1 MYNNYFPV
9 TYPQVQ
15 PMTYSQYQQTQTNGI
30 NWVQGI
36 EGAKAYP
43 VAPNANVLLLDS
55 NEQTMYVKSADA
67 TGRPTVTVYD
77 YEERK
82 VGNSTTT
89 DTNTAHFVTKDELTE
104 ILNGFVRKEN
114 GNEQPV
120 SETQSDGEHDGT
132 V

>member
-9 TYPQVQ
+9 TYPQTQ
-15 PMTYSQYQQTQTNGI
+15 PMSYPQYQQTQSTGI

-43 VAPNANVLLLDS
+43 IAPNANVMLMDS
-55 NEQTMYVKSADA
+55 SANTFYIKSADA
-67 TGRPTVTVYD
+67 TGRPTISLYD

-82 VGNSTTT
+82 VGNSSTA
-89 DTNTAHFVTKDELTE
+89 DANTANFVTKDELEE
-104 ILNGFVRKEN
+104 ILSGFVKKGE

-120 SETQSDGEHDGT
+120 SETESNG
-132 V
+132 

>member
-15 PMTYSQYQQTQTNGI
+15 PMTYSQYQQTQANGI

-43 VAPNANVLLLDS
+43 VAPNANVMLMDS
-55 NEQTMYVKSADA
+55 SANTFYIKSADA
-67 TGRPTVTVYD
+67 TGRPTISLYD

-82 VGNSTTT
+82 VGNDTTAQNKT
-89 DTNTAHFVTKDELTE
+89 SDFVTKEELYA
-104 ILNGFVRKEN
+104 ILSGFVKKGESD
-114 GNEQPV
+114 EQSV
-120 SETQSDGEHDGT
+120 SETESNG
-132 V
+132 

>member
-1 MYNNYFPV
+1 MYNSYFPV

-43 VAPNANVLLLDS
+43 VAPNANVMLMDS
-55 NEQTMYVKSADA
+55 SANTFYIKSADA
-67 TGRPTVTVYD
+67 TGRPTISLYD

-82 VGNSTTT
+82 VGNDTTT
-89 DTNTAHFVTKDELTE
+89 QNKTADFVTKEELYA
-104 ILNGFVRKEN
+104 ILGGFVKKGESD
-114 GNEQPV
+114 EQSV
-120 SETQSDGEHDGT
+120 QTTESDG
-132 V
+132 

>member
-43 VAPNANVLLLDS
+43 VAPNANVMLMDS
-55 NEQTMYVKSADA
+55 SANTFYIKSADA
-67 TGRPTVTVYD
+67 TGRPTISLYD

-82 VGNSTTT
+82 VGNDTTT
-89 DTNTAHFVTKDELTE
+89 QNKTADFVTKGELYA
-104 ILNGFVRKEN
+104 ILGGFVKKGESD
-114 GNEQPV
+114 EQSV
-120 SETQSDGEHDGT
+120 QTTESDG
-132 V
+132 

>member
-43 VAPNANVLLLDS
+43 VAPNANVMLMDS
-55 NEQTMYVKSADA
+55 SANTFYIKSADA
-67 TGRPTVTVYD
+67 TGRPTISLYD

-82 VGNSTTT
+82 VGNDTTT
-89 DTNTAHFVTKDELTE
+89 QNKTADFVTKEELYA
-104 ILNGFVRKEN
+104 ILGGFVKKGESD
-114 GNEQPV
+114 EQSV
-120 SETQSDGEHDGT
+120 QTTESNGEHD
-132 V
+132 

>member
-43 VAPNANVLLLDS
+43 VAPNANVMLMDS
-55 NEQTMYVKSADA
+55 SANTFYIKSADA
-67 TGRPTVTVYD
+67 TGRPTISLYD

-82 VGNSTTT
+82 AGNDTTT
-89 DTNTAHFVTKDELTE
+89 QNKTADFVTKEELYA
-104 ILNGFVRKEN
+104 ILGGFVKKGESDEQSVQTTESN
-114 GNEQPV
+114 G
-120 SETQSDGEHDGT
+120 
-132 V
+132 

>member
-15 PMTYSQYQQTQTNGI
+15 PMTYSQYQQTQTSGI

-43 VAPNANVLLLDS
+43 VAPNANVMLMDS
-55 NEQTMYVKSADA
+55 SANTFYIKSADA
-67 TGRPTVTVYD
+67 TGRPTISLYD

-82 VGNSTTT
+82 VGN
-89 DTNTAHFVTKDELTE
+89 DATAQNKTADFVTKEELYA
-104 ILNGFVRKEN
+104 ILGGFVKKGESD
-114 GNEQPV
+114 EQSV
-120 SETQSDGEHDGT
+120 QTTESDG
-132 V
+132 

>member
-43 VAPNANVLLLDS
+43 VAPNANVMLMDS
-55 NEQTMYVKSADA
+55 SANTFYIKSADA
-67 TGRPTVTVYD
+67 TGRPTISLYD

-82 VGNSTTT
+82 VGNDTTT
-89 DTNTAHFVTKDELTE
+89 QNKTSDFVTKEELYA
-104 ILNGFVRKEN
+104 ILGGFVKKGESD
-114 GNEQPV
+114 EQSV
-120 SETQSDGEHDGT
+120 QTTESNGEHD
-132 V
+132 

>member
-43 VAPNANVLLLDS
+43 VAPNANVMLMDS
-55 NEQTMYVKSADA
+55 SANTFYIKSADA
-67 TGRPTVTVYD
+67 TGRPTISLYD

-82 VGNSTTT
+82 VGNDTTT
-89 DTNTAHFVTKDELTE
+89 QNKTADFVTKEELYA
-104 ILNGFVRKEN
+104 ILGGFVKKGESD
-114 GNEQPV
+114 EQSV
-120 SETQSDGEHDGT
+120 SETESNGKHD
-132 V
+132 

>member
-15 PMTYSQYQQTQTNGI
+15 PMTYSQYQQTQTSGI

-43 VAPNANVLLLDS
+43 VAPNANVMLMDS
-55 NEQTMYVKSADA
+55 SANTFYIKSADA
-67 TGRPTVTVYD
+67 TGRPTISLYD

-82 VGNSTTT
+82 MVNDTTT
-89 DTNTAHFVTKDELTE
+89 QNKTADFVTKEELYA
-104 ILNGFVRKEN
+104 ILNGFVKKGESD
-114 GNEQPV
+114 EQSV
-120 SETQSDGEHDGT
+120 SETESNGSND
-132 V
+132 

>member
-43 VAPNANVLLLDS
+43 VAPNANVMLMDS
-55 NEQTMYVKSADA
+55 SASTFYIKSADA
-67 TGRPTVTVYD
+67 TGRPTISLYD

-82 VGNSTTT
+82 VGNDTTT
-89 DTNTAHFVTKDELTE
+89 QNKTADFVTKEELYA
-104 ILNGFVRKEN
+104 ILGGFVKKGESD
-114 GNEQPV
+114 EQSV
-120 SETQSDGEHDGT
+120 SETESNGKHD
-132 V
+132 

>member
-36 EGAKAYP
+36 EGAKAYH
-43 VAPNANVLLLDS
+43 VAPNANVMLMDS
-55 NEQTMYVKSADA
+55 SANTFYIKSADA
-67 TGRPTVTVYD
+67 TGRPTISLYD

-82 VGNSTTT
+82 VGNDTTT
-89 DTNTAHFVTKDELTE
+89 QNKTADFVTKEELYA
-104 ILNGFVRKEN
+104 ILGGFVKKGESD
-114 GNEQPV
+114 EQSV
-120 SETQSDGEHDGT
+120 QTTESDG
-132 V
+132 

>member
-15 PMTYSQYQQTQTNGI
+15 PMTYSQYQQTQTSGI

-43 VAPNANVLLLDS
+43 VAPNANVMLMDS
-55 NEQTMYVKSADA
+55 SANTFYIKSADA
-67 TGRPTVTVYD
+67 TGRPTISLYD

-82 VGNSTTT
+82 MVNDTTT
-89 DTNTAHFVTKDELTE
+89 QNKTADFVTKEELYA
-104 ILNGFVRKEN
+104 ILNGFVKKGESD
-114 GNEQPV
+114 EQSV
-120 SETQSDGEHDGT
+120 SETESNGEHD
-132 V
+132 

>member
-43 VAPNANVLLLDS
+43 VAPNANVMLMDS
-55 NEQTMYVKSADA
+55 SANTFYIKSADA
-67 TGRPTVTVYD
+67 TGRPTISLYD

-82 VGNSTTT
+82 VGNDTTT
-89 DTNTAHFVTKDELTE
+89 QNKTADYVTKEELYA
-104 ILNGFVRKEN
+104 ILGGFVKKGESD
-114 GNEQPV
+114 EQSVQTTEP
-120 SETQSDGEHDGT
+120 DGEHD
-132 V
+132 

>member
-15 PMTYSQYQQTQTNGI
+15 PMTYSQYQQTQTSGI

-43 VAPNANVLLLDS
+43 IAPNANVMLMDS
-55 NEQTMYVKSADA
+55 SANTFYIKSADA
-67 TGRPTVTVYD
+67 TGRPTISLYD

-82 VGNSTTT
+82 VGNDATTQ
-89 DTNTAHFVTKDELTE
+89 NKTADFVTKEELYA
-104 ILNGFVRKEN
+104 ILGGFVKKGESD
-114 GNEQPV
+114 EQSV
-120 SETQSDGEHDGT
+120 SETESNG
-132 V
+132 

>member
-43 VAPNANVLLLDS
+43 VAPNANVMLMDS
-55 NEQTMYVKSADA
+55 SANTFYIKSADA
-67 TGRPTVTVYD
+67 TGRPTISLYD

-82 VGNSTTT
+82 VGNDTTT
-89 DTNTAHFVTKDELTE
+89 QNKTADFVTKEELYA
-104 ILNGFVRKEN
+104 ILGGFVKKGESD
-114 GNEQPV
+114 EQSV
-120 SETQSDGEHDGT
+120 SETESNG
-132 V
+132 

>member
-15 PMTYSQYQQTQTNGI
+15 PMTYSQYQQTQTSGI

-43 VAPNANVLLLDS
+43 VAPNANVMLMDS
-55 NEQTMYVKSADA
+55 SANTFYIKSADA
-67 TGRPTVTVYD
+67 TGRPTISLYD

-82 VGNSTTT
+82 VGNDTTT
-89 DTNTAHFVTKDELTE
+89 QNKTADFVTKEELYA
-104 ILNGFVRKEN
+104 ILGGFVKKGESD
-114 GNEQPV
+114 EQSV
-120 SETQSDGEHDGT
+120 QTTESDGEHD
-132 V
+132 

>member
-43 VAPNANVLLLDS
+43 VAPNANVMLMDS
-55 NEQTMYVKSADA
+55 SANTFYIKSADA
-67 TGRPTVTVYD
+67 TGRPTISLYD

-82 VGNSTTT
+82 AGNDTTT
-89 DTNTAHFVTKDELTE
+89 QNKTADFVTKEELYT
-104 ILNGFVRKEN
+104 ILGGFVKKGESDEQSVQTTESN
-114 GNEQPV
+114 G
-120 SETQSDGEHDGT
+120 
-132 V
+132 

>member
-15 PMTYSQYQQTQTNGI
+15 PMTYSQYQQIQTSGI

-43 VAPNANVLLLDS
+43 VAPNANVMLMDS
-55 NEQTMYVKSADA
+55 SANTFYIKSADA
-67 TGRPTVTVYD
+67 TGRPTISLYD

-82 VGNSTTT
+82 VGESTTT
-89 DTNTAHFVTKDELTE
+89 QNKTADFVTKEELYA
-104 ILNGFVRKEN
+104 ILGGFVKKGESD
-114 GNEQPV
+114 EQSV
-120 SETQSDGEHDGT
+120 SETESNG
-132 V
+132 

>member
-43 VAPNANVLLLDS
+43 VAPNANVMLMDS
-55 NEQTMYVKSADA
+55 SANTFYIKSADA
-67 TGRPTVTVYD
+67 TGRPTISLYD

-82 VGNSTTT
+82 VGNDTTT
-89 DTNTAHFVTKDELTE
+89 QNKTADFVTKEELYA
-104 ILNGFVRKEN
+104 ILGGFVKKGESD
-114 GNEQPV
+114 EQSV
-120 SETQSDGEHDGT
+120 QTTESDGEHD
-132 V
+132 

>member
-43 VAPNANVLLLDS
+43 VAPNANVMLMDS
-55 NEQTMYVKSADA
+55 SANTFYIKSADA
-67 TGRPTVTVYD
+67 TGRPTISLYD

-82 VGNSTTT
+82 VGNDTTT
-89 DTNTAHFVTKDELTE
+89 QNKTADYVTKEELYA
-104 ILNGFVRKEN
+104 ILGGFVKKGESD
-114 GNEQPV
+114 EQSV
-120 SETQSDGEHDGT
+120 SETESNGKHD
-132 V
+132 

>member
-43 VAPNANVLLLDS
+43 VAPNANVMLMDS
-55 NEQTMYVKSADA
+55 SANTFYIKSADA
-67 TGRPTVTVYD
+67 TGRPTISLYD

-82 VGNSTTT
+82 VGNDTTT
-89 DTNTAHFVTKDELTE
+89 QNKTADYVTKEELYA
-104 ILNGFVRKEN
+104 ILGGFVKKGESD
-114 GNEQPV
+114 EQSV
-120 SETQSDGEHDGT
+120 QTTESNGEHD
-132 V
+132 

>member
-15 PMTYSQYQQTQTNGI
+15 PMTYSQYQQTQTSGI

-43 VAPNANVLLLDS
+43 VAPNANVMLMDS
-55 NEQTMYVKSADA
+55 SANTFYIKSADA
-67 TGRPTVTVYD
+67 TGRPTISLYD

-82 VGNSTTT
+82 VGNDTTT
-89 DTNTAHFVTKDELTE
+89 QNKTSDFVTKEELYA
-104 ILNGFVRKEN
+104 ILGGFVKKGESD
-114 GNEQPV
+114 EQSV
-120 SETQSDGEHDGT
+120 QTTESDG
-132 V
+132 